1 MYPVGGTIMKKIL
14 ILLICS
20 CFYINAQ
27 SIKAKRSVSSS
38 TSVQAESNSYKI
50 NGTVG
55 QNAIGLSNKDQVKI
69 SSGYWGWI
77 ARWAVLGT
85 DDENVIPSEFK
96 IKPAYPNPFN
106 PSAKIDMEIPDA
118 GVVQIRI
125 FDLLGRIV
133 LEHKKEYPSAGHYQF
148 VWNPRTATGQSLAT
162 GTYIVTV
169 MHQNKINTQKIT
181 FLK

>member
-1 MYPVGGTIMKKIL
+1 MKKIT
-14 ILLICS
+14 ILFLCS
-20 CFYINAQ
+20 FLFINAQ

-55 QNAIGLSNKDQVKI
+55 QNAIGLSTKDQVKI

-77 ARWAVLGT
+77 ARWAALGT
-85 DDENVIPSEFK
+85 DDENLIPSEFK

-118 GVVQIRI
+118 GVVQITI
-125 FDLLGRIV
+125 YDLLGRIV
-133 LEHKKEYPSAGHYQF
+133 LDHKKEYPSAGHYQF

>member
-1 MYPVGGTIMKKIL
+1 MKKIT
-14 ILLICS
+14 ILFLCS
-20 CFYINAQ
+20 CLYINAQ

-118 GVVQIRI
+118 GVVQITI
-125 FDLLGRIV
+125 YDLLGRIV
-133 LEHKKEYPSAGHYQF
+133 LDHKKEYPSAGHYQF

>member
-1 MYPVGGTIMKKIL
+1 MKKIL

-77 ARWAVLGT
+77 ARWAVLGMDYEKLVVPMVKAIQELT
-85 DDENVIPSEFK
+85 ARIEKLENQLEANGIDV
-96 IKPAYPNPFN
+96 
-106 PSAKIDMEIPDA
+106 SAS
-118 GVVQIRI
+118 Q
-125 FDLLGRIV
+125 
-133 LEHKKEYPSAGHYQF
+133 
-148 VWNPRTATGQSLAT
+148 
-162 GTYIVTV
+162 
-169 MHQNKINTQKIT
+169 
-181 FLK
+181 

>member
-1 MYPVGGTIMKKIL
+1 MNHLWL
-14 ILLICS
+14 ILLLL
-20 CFYINAQ
+20 FFPLNGQ
-27 SIKAKRSVSSS
+27 SIKVKRSTISSVGVK
-38 TSVQAESNSYKI
+38 TKNSSFKI
-50 NGTVG
+50 KGTLG
-55 QNAIGLSNKDQVKI
+55 QSAIGLSGEKQVKI

-85 DDENVIPSEFK
+85 DDENIIPTEFK

-118 GVVQIRI
+118 GIVQIKI
-125 FDLLGRIV
+125 YDLLGRVV